1 MYTDSMIQS
10 YQWFFVNIYWII
22 AFILI
27 IVLLLWYYRKNARVK
42 KLIILYVVLYLL
54 GVNSVTKMIV
64 TKVYPGGAST
74 FYRLFWVLPVVIL
87 FAFTVALYLKKGKKI
102 LGILLCIAC
111 FAFFIVIA
119 PWDEITEQGKLPETP
134 YYVSNEIIEL
144 DDIMGADERRDYK
157 KYFGSLSVYLSL
169 EAYTDKLEF
178 PFPRNCFTQYDEWIQ
193 YQDEG
198 VSALFD
204 SVMNGVKASKKE
216 RKKCKDILQ
225 SFGVDYLVIEKSKM
239 ISNYYEKMG
248 YRLIGETK
256 GYVVYERK
264 DNGRDP
270 D

>member
-27 IVLLLWYYRKNARVK
+27 IVSLLWYYRKNVRVK
-42 KLIILYVVLYLL
+42 KLIILYVALYLL

-64 TKVYPGGAST
+64 TQISPSENST

-87 FAFTVALYLKKGKKI
+87 FAYTVALYLKKGKKI

-111 FAFFIVIA
+111 FAFFIVVA
-119 PWDEITEQGKLPETP
+119 PWDEITEQGKVPETP

-144 DDIMGADERRDYK
+144 DDIMGADERKDYK

-169 EAYTDKLEF
+169 EAYAEKLIF
-178 PFPRNCFTQYDEWIQ
+178 PFDRSCFRQYDGWIQ

-198 VSALFD
+198 VSVLFD

-225 SFGVDYLVIEKSKM
+225 ELEIDYLIIEKSKM

-248 YRLIGETK
+248 YRFIGETK

-264 DNGRDP
+264 DSSKED
-270 D
+270 